1 MEPSKPNPDAWNGV
15 TMEHHGQVERRRLT
29 LPDGQAVPSGRFET
43 PAVIRAVIVD
53 DEPLARRGI
62 RARLERAGGYTVVA
76 ECASGREAIAAIR
89 EHAPSVVFLDVQMPG
104 IDGFGVIDEI
114 GADHMPVV
122 IFVTAFDNH
131 ALKAFEAHA
140 FDYLLKPI
148 DDDRF
153 ATTIDRARRRVVERE
168 ESEVARRLAA
178 LMNDIRPTLEGT
190 GAPRRADALDSA
202 ASGSTNRI
210 VVRDRD
216 RVLLIDVGDI
226 DWIGADGDYV
236 RIHANGKSHLVRD
249 TMTAMEHRL
258 DPAAFVRIH
267 RSAIVNASRIRELKP
282 YSSREYAVILRDG
295 TRLRLSRRYRER
307 LRAHFG
313 EYL

>member
-1 MEPSKPNPDAWNGV
+1 
-15 TMEHHGQVERRRLT
+15 
-29 LPDGQAVPSGRFET
+29 
-43 PAVIRAVIVD
+43 VIRAVIVD

-89 EHAPSVVFLDVQMPG
+89 EHEPSVVFLDVQMPG
-104 IDGFGVIDEI
+104 IDGFGVIEEI

-122 IFVTAFDNH
+122 IFVTAYDAH
-131 ALKAFEAHA
+131 ALRAFEAHA

-153 ATTIDRARRRVVERE
+153 ATAIERARRRVVERE

-178 LMNDIRPTLEGT
+178 LMRDLRPALDGT
-190 GAPRRADALDSA
+190 EKDEPRRSETSELATTPP
-202 ASGSTNRI
+202 GNRI
-210 VVRDRD
+210 VVKDRD
-216 RVLLIDVGDI
+216 RVLFIDVGDI

-236 RIHANGKSHLVRD
+236 RIHASGKSHLVRD
-249 TMTAMEHRL
+249 TMAAMEQRL

-267 RSAIVNASRIRELKP
+267 RSAIVNASRIKELRP

-295 TRLRLSRRYRER
+295 TRLRLSRRYRDR
-307 LRAHFG
+307 LRSHFR
-313 EYL
+313 ETI